1 MTTLEIALAGYLVFG
16 QVFQNEKNQGE
27 IVRYAGLQAVHADG
41 AVTLRL
47 VETGR
52 TETFADGSRTVSIAM
67 RDEDYPFEAVRHV
80 KCWDDCG
87 VVETWLEL
95 RHEEPGP
102 VKLLHADSFASRI
115 SGAGKSVRVLSLAG
129 KWGDEANVRE
139 AEVAAGQSVQLLS
152 RLGTRD
158 AWESNAGMMVGFGD
172 DVGEETG
179 RVLGVALEWTG
190 TTDRRVRRN
199 WNGADTEVFAGIDMT
214 TGPYTLDPGVTFRTP
229 RAILVWSE
237 TGRGEVSRQY
247 HRWARN
253 HLMPHG
259 RELRPILLNSWE
271 GSRFGFRE
279 QTLLDM
285 MDGVKAMG
293 GEMFVLDDGWF
304 GRGEYARDESN
315 RDTAGLGDWC
325 VNPDKLPSGM
335 GWLAREASKRGLK
348 FGLWV
353 EPEMANTKSFLAE
366 EHPDWLLCDGKR
378 KRVFGRGGTQCV
390 LDLTN
395 PAVRDNVFSQIESV
409 FSQAPSLA
417 YIKWDCNANI
427 VNPGSRCLPADRQAN
442 LWYDYTVGL
451 YDLLARFR
459 GSHPD
464 AIIQACASGGGHVDF
479 GFLRYADEVWVSDV
493 TDPMKRVFI
502 QWGTSMF
509 YPACAMGCHVTASP
523 NHQTG
528 RETPLKYRF
537 DVAMSGRMGFELHPK
552 DLLPEE
558 LEFAKAAVAAYK
570 RIRPVVQ
577 QGDLYRL
584 VSPYEKSMSALMYAG
599 GQASP
604 IAAVVFVYGL
614 DEPVEI
620 SESLHLRGLDPDAK
634 YVVNEINCGA
644 RFHIATGPDAS
655 QSLET
660 TGTELMGCGL
670 AVRLSGPYD
679 SAVFVV
685 KRHFNDKSQ
694 KKGN

>member
-27 IVRYAGLQAVHADG
+27 IVRYAGLQAIHADG

-47 VETGR
+47 AETGR
-52 TETFADGSRTVSIAM
+52 TETFADGAKTVSIVM

-80 KCWDDCG
+80 RSWDNSS

-95 RHEEPGP
+95 HHEESGP
-102 VKLLHADSFASRI
+102 VKLLQADSFASRI
-115 SGAGKSVRVLSLAG
+115 ADTEKSVKVLSLAG

-158 AWESNAGMMVGFGD
+158 AWESNAGMMVEFGD
-172 DVGEETG
+172 DAGEETG

-190 TTDRRVRRN
+190 TNNRRVRRN
-199 WNGADTEVFAGIDMT
+199 WNGADTEVFAGMDMT
-214 TGPYTLDPGVTFRTP
+214 TGPYTLEPGVTFKTP

-237 TGRGEVSRQY
+237 RGRCEVSRQY

-259 RELRPILLNSWE
+259 RELRPVLLNSWE
-271 GSRFGFRE
+271 GSRFGFGE

-304 GRGEYARDESN
+304 GRSEYARDEN
-315 RDTAGLGDWC
+315 NKDTAGLGDWC
-325 VNPDKLPSGM
+325 VNPDKLPNGM
-335 GWLAREASKRGLK
+335 GWLDREASKRGLK

-427 VNPGSRCLPADRQAN
+427 VNPGSRYLSADRQPN

-459 GSHPD
+459 VSHPD

-493 TDPMKRVFI
+493 TDPLKRVFI

-552 DLLPEE
+552 DLTSDE
-558 LEFAKAAVAAYK
+558 LEFAKAAVADYK

-584 VSPYEKSMSALMYAG
+584 VSPYEKSMAALMYAG
-599 GQASP
+599 GRSSP
-604 IAAVVFVYGL
+604 TAAVVFAYGL
-614 DEPVEI
+614 DASGEI
-620 SESLHLRGLDPDAK
+620 AESLRLRGLDPDAK
-634 YVVNEINCGA
+634 YVVDEINCSV
-644 RFHIATGPDAS
+644 RFHIAGESNAS
-655 QSLET
+655 RTLVT
-660 TGTELMGCGL
+660 TGIELMERGL
-670 AVRLSGPYD
+670 AVQLSGPYD
-679 SAVFVV
+679 SAVFEV
-685 KRHFNDKSQ
+685 KKVFQQSR
-694 KKGN
+694 KGKEP